1 MKIKHNKKRNVGLL
15 FEQISSVLTTAVLS
29 DNRKN
34 AEICIRIIGE
44 SFAPGT
50 ELVKELRLFRALS
63 TVTVKNDA
71 LLDRIIREA
80 REAAGNVDV
89 KKLSREKSALIRRLN
104 ESFGKDVIFSQPV
117 ENFRSLA
124 TVQVLINEWRK
135 DSSASYVFELEDK
148 LMTEM
153 KYQPVAEKREE
164 VGDVNQ
170 IIVEMAKK
178 RFFDKHKNLS
188 SAQLTMLF
196 EHVSA
201 TERSRPSLT
210 ERYEDLR
217 KAAVTGINQYLGQEG
232 NKQSEYFVQKLKE
245 AKNKIEGFSFDDRLS
260 SEKQIARALTIQK
273 LLEELNNE

>member
-29 DNRKN
+29 NNRKN
-34 AEICIRIIGE
+34 AEICTRILGE

-89 KKLSREKSALIRRLN
+89 KKLSKEKSALIRQLN

-135 DSSASYVFELEDK
+135 DSSAPYVFELEDK

-153 KYQPVAEKREE
+153 KHQPVAEKREE
-164 VGDVNQ
+164 VGNVNQ

-210 ERYEDLR
+210 DRYEDLR
-217 KAAVTGINQYLGQEG
+217 KMAVTGINQYLGQEG

-245 AKNKIEGFSFDDRLS
+245 AKNKIEGFSFDDCLS
-260 SEKQIARALTIQK
+260 PEKQIVRALTIQK

>member
-29 DNRKN
+29 NNRKN
-34 AEICIRIIGE
+34 AEICTRILGE

-104 ESFGKDVIFSQPV
+104 ESFGKDTIFSQPV

-135 DSSASYVFELEDK
+135 DSSAPYVFELEDK

-153 KYQPVAEKREE
+153 KHQPVAEKREE

-188 SAQLTMLF
+188 STQLAMLF

-201 TERSRPSLT
+201 TERSRPSMT

-217 KAAVTGINQYLGQEG
+217 KMAVTGINTYLAQEG

-245 AKNKIEGFSFDDRLS
+245 AKGKIEGFSFDDCLPP
-260 SEKQIARALTIQK
+260 EKQIARALTIQK